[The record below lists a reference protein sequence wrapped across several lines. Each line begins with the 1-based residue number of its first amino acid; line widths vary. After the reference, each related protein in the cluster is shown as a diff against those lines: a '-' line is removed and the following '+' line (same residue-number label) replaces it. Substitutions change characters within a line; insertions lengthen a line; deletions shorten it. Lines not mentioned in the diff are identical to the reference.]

1 MNRQSFEEHYDPRAF
16 PGSLRLAGAIASVIV
31 VSIVL
36 FEAAA
41 HAVLVA

>member
-16 PGSLRLAGAIASVIV
+16 PGSLRLASVLASVIV
-31 VSIVL
+31 ISVIL

-41 HAVLVA
+41 QAALVA